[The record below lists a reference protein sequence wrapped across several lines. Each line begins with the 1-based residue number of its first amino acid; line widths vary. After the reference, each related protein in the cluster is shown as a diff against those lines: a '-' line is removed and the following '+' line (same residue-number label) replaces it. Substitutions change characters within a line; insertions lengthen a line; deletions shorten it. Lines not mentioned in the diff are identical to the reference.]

1 MYMEEI
7 KKQFQTLN
15 NINEHW
21 FSQIRKY
28 IDDDNN
34 FQIDEKILEEFNK
47 LYVLLSENYK
57 IDKNEVRK
65 VCSKYLDKSD
75 SEWLDNHIINS
86 LEPYFTFEFMR
97 QLQENEFKQCFE
109 FIDYV
114 FDNVIVRFDPQCAIR
129 YCNEHKITTDIFI
142 DASKM
147 LGGMV
152 NYYINQHY
160 TDNAIIKD
168 INEETSLNVEIC
180 NYICKKIN
188 DNYLTLQLNA
198 IIDLKK

>member
-65 VCSKYLDKSD
+65 VCSKYSVPFFLTTS
-75 SEWLDNHIINS
+75 S
-86 LEPYFTFEFMR
+86 LVMIP
-97 QLQENEFKQCFE
+97 
-109 FIDYV
+109 
-114 FDNVIVRFDPQCAIR
+114 AASG
-129 YCNEHKITTDIFI
+129 ITTNRTT
-142 DASKM
+142 
-147 LGGMV
+147 L
-152 NYYINQHY
+152 IN
-160 TDNAIIKD
+160 
-168 INEETSLNVEIC
+168 NV
-180 NYICKKIN
+180 
-188 DNYLTLQLNA
+188 
-198 IIDLKK
+198 

>member
-57 IDKNEVRK
+57 IDIAYAN
-65 VCSKYLDKSD
+65 
-75 SEWLDNHIINS
+75 
-86 LEPYFTFEFMR
+86 
-97 QLQENEFKQCFE
+97 
-109 FIDYV
+109 
-114 FDNVIVRFDPQCAIR
+114 
-129 YCNEHKITTDIFI
+129 
-142 DASKM
+142 
-147 LGGMV
+147 
-152 NYYINQHY
+152 
-160 TDNAIIKD
+160 
-168 INEETSLNVEIC
+168 
-180 NYICKKIN
+180 
-188 DNYLTLQLNA
+188 
-198 IIDLKK
+198 LK